1 MSSGASQPQRD
12 STELVVLSLLE
23 QGPLYGYL
31 ISKQAAARSD
41 GGMRLSPGVLYPV
54 LAKLEKQGFITANW
68 EEVKSER
75 SEDDAAGRKR
85 KWYRLTPKGRKRLA
99 QQVAA
104 HKTYLAMIKA
114 FLDGSQSGSRA
125 EGAIE

>member
-1 MSSGASQPQRD
+1 MASAAPKRD

-31 ISKQAAARSD
+31 ISKQAATKSD
-41 GGMRLSPGVLYPV
+41 GGLRLSPGVLYPI
-54 LAKLEKQGFITANW
+54 LAKLEKQGFISANW
-68 EEVKSER
+68 EEIKSER
-75 SEDDAAGRKR
+75 SEEDAAGRQR

-104 HKTYLAMIKA
+104 HKTYMAMIKA
-114 FLDGSQSGSRA
+114 FLDSSHEKEA
-125 EGAIE
+125 EGATE